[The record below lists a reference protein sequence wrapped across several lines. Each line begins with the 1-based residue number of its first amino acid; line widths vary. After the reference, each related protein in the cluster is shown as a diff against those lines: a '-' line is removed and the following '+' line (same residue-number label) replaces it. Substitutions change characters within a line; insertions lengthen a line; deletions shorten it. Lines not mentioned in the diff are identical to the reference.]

1 MAKMETLQAA
11 AEELRRR
18 FGQSPQ
24 AGVVLGSGLG
34 GLADRVQEAQA
45 VGYEELPGMKPSTAP
60 GHRGRFVLG
69 KLGGKTILLM
79 QGRLHLYE
87 GHTMEEIV
95 FPVRL
100 MGLLGIRALVVTNA
114 AGGVNLS
121 YRVGDLMLMEDHI
134 NLMGTNP
141 LIGPNLDCL
150 GERFPDMSRA
160 YSPALRALAK
170 AQADRMGLELREGV
184 YAGLTGPSYETPA
197 EIRMLR
203 ILGADAVG
211 MSTVPEVIAA
221 RHMGIEVLGISLI
234 TNMAAGVLDQTLSGE
249 EVIAVGRERGS
260 ALQAL
265 VEGVL
270 EEMEL

>member
-1 MAKMETLQAA
+1 M
-11 AEELRRR
+11 
-18 FGQSPQ
+18 
-24 AGVVLGSGLG
+24 
-34 GLADRVQEAQA
+34 
-45 VGYEELPGMKPSTAP
+45 
-60 GHRGRFVLG
+60 LG
-69 KLGGKTILLM
+69 KLGGKTVLLM

-249 EVIAVGRERGS
+249 EVIAVGRERGN